1 MSGDNQIKPMLTVN
15 EVAKLLHVHANTV
28 RRWSDRNLIKVY
40 RITSRGDRRFNQED
54 IARFLTEY
62 SDFNVKKSIT
72 GEPT

>member
-40 RITSRGDRRFNQED
+40 RITSRGDRRLL
-54 IARFLTEY
+54 A
-62 SDFNVKKSIT
+62 S
-72 GEPT
+72 